1 MVTLKLLSLYDTK
14 MTRLRFEWDRDKNRI
29 NQKKHG
35 VSFEEAKSVFY
46 DDLAIQFWDND
57 HSNEEERFLLLGRSY
72 KMRILLVVH
81 CYREEESIIRIISA
95 RKATQNESQ
104 QYRE

>member
-1 MVTLKLLSLYDTK
+1 

>member
-1 MVTLKLLSLYDTK
+1 MA
-14 MTRLRFEWDRDKNRI
+14 RLRFEWDKNKNRI
-29 NQKKHG
+29 NQEKHG

-72 KMRILLVVH
+72 QMRILLVVH

-95 RKATQNESQ
+95 RKATKNESQ
-104 QYRE
+104 QYRG